1 MEWHCLSGPHPV
13 SLREE
18 RIELLGYYYALLH
31 KKQEELRRMIECQGK
46 VTEKQGQFSENEH
59 KCMEPELTT
68 TTWHGTLA
76 TSFDDIRESGI
87 HASYLEILGSQF
99 SAVFSAISS
108 KIASLMA
115 EIESIQQTIANL
127 LAEEARA
134 KASN

>member
-1 MEWHCLSGPHPV
+1 MLS
-13 SLREE
+13 
-18 RIELLGYYYALLH
+18 YYYALLH
-31 KKQEELRRMIECQGK
+31 KKQEELRRLIECQGSI
-46 VTEKQGQFSENEH
+46 TEKQGQFSENEH

-76 TSFDDIRESGI
+76 TSFDDIREAGI
-87 HASYLEILGSQF
+87 HTSFLEIVGAQF
-99 SAVFSAISS
+99 AAVFSAISS
-108 KIASLMA
+108 KITSLMA